1 MAAEST
7 VVTDTG
13 EVCDLYTGDCY
24 DPESVTRF
32 AEPNYYR
39 DKIREF
45 QQTMNALAE
54 TASVMRS
61 LADTPSPEQDLIQSW
76 LDDYEAKRWQF
87 IAAAESLNAAAQ
99 AANALG
105 FRMPVVTVPQ
115 GLAAA
120 PLVIAGVASAVA
132 VAAGLI
138 AWAVDRIA
146 QARAIA
152 QRMALIAEL
161 PPEKRAEAIA
171 AEQRIELAQMAA
183 SPISRIADIVKW
195 VAIGVAVYFGYQAWK
210 SR

>member
-1 MAAEST
+1 
-7 VVTDTG
+7 
-13 EVCDLYTGDCY
+13 
-24 DPESVTRF
+24 
-32 AEPNYYR
+32 
-39 DKIREF
+39 
-45 QQTMNALAE
+45 
-54 TASVMRS
+54 
-61 LADTPSPEQDLIQSW
+61 LIQSW

-171 AEQRIELAQMAA
+171 AEQRIELAQMSA